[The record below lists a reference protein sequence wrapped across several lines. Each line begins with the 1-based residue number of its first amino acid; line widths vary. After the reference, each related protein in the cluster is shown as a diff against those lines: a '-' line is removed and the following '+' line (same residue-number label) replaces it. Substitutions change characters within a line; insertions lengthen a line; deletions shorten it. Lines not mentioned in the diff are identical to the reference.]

1 MSTDTTSTDT
11 TDSTNDATHSANDPA
26 DPTEAFRR
34 NQSWLFDTT
43 AGAFLR
49 KSGVALVA
57 GLIALYL
64 LFPLYWMVVTAF
76 KTTAEIQRI
85 PPTIVPEE
93 WSLEGFRLVVESSI
107 QAAGYAPFFEN
118 TFGVNVSSAIDI
130 DIFGLVVNS
139 LKVSIGAALIALVF
153 GTIASYAISRY
164 EFRGKTGV
172 MSLLLASLMFPGT
185 AIMVPMWELVNT
197 LDIFNTHLAL
207 ILIYGAMTSPFVVW
221 LMKGFFDEFPQAIL
235 DAAKMDQCSSYETFR
250 YVIAPMSVNSLIASF
265 IFAFL
270 LAWNELVFALT
281 LLSGDKAT
289 VPPGLLTFVQGFNTQ
304 WNVVAAASIL
314 VSLPVLAGLAYIQR
328 YFVQGL
334 TGGAIKG

>member
-1 MSTDTTSTDT
+1 MSTDST
-11 TDSTNDATHSANDPA
+11 
-26 DPTEAFRR
+26 DPTEAFRK
-34 NQSWLFDTT
+34 NKSWLFDTL
-43 AGAFLR
+43 AGAALR
-49 KSGVALVA
+49 KTAVGFGTLLV
-57 GLIALYL
+57 GIYV
-64 LFPLYWMVVTAF
+64 LFPLYWMAVTAL
-76 KTTAEIQRI
+76 KTTSEIQRI
-85 PPTIVPEE
+85 PPTVVPEN

-107 QAAGYAPFFEN
+107 QASGYAPFFEN
-118 TFGVNVSSAIDI
+118 TFGWEVSSAIDI
-130 DIFGLVVNS
+130 DILGLVVNS
-139 LKVSIGAALIALVF
+139 LKVSIGAALIALLF
-153 GTIASYAISRY
+153 GTIASYVISRR
-164 EFRGKTGV
+164 EFSGKNV
-172 MSLLLASLMFPGT
+172 IMSVLLASLMFPGT

-207 ILIYGAMTSPFVVW
+207 ILIYGAMTAPFVVW
-221 LMKGFFDEFPQAIL
+221 LMKGFFDEFPLAIL
-235 DAAKMDQCSSYETFR
+235 DAARMDQCTTFETFR
-250 YVIAPMSVNSLIASF
+250 YVILPMSINSLIASF

-314 VSLPVLAGLAYIQR
+314 VSIPVLIGLAYIQK